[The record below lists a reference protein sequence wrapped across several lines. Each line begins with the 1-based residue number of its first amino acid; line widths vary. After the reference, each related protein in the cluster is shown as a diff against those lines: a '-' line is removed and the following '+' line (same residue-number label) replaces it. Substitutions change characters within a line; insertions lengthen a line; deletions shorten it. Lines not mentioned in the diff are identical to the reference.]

1 MLHAKPSDKITPMT
15 ICRTAAAVAL
25 LAGLSFAQ
33 QSEIRRE
40 NIEWTDVWFPNSN
53 SHDLPRVLLIGDSI
67 TRAYFPAVE
76 KNLQGKAYCARIAT
90 SKAIGDPALLT
101 ELATLMSEAKFDVVH
116 FNIGMHG
123 WAYTE
128 DEYRAHLPELLATIR
143 RAAPGA
149 RLIWASTTPV
159 RKDKESGPSNTRIA
173 DRNRIARNLFTREGI
188 PSDDLGA
195 LMLSHSDL
203 HSDDVH
209 FNAEGSAMIASQV
222 ADAILKALPPAM

>member
-1 MLHAKPSDKITPMT
+1 MLDAGPSDKITPMT

-76 KNLQGKAYCARIAT
+76 QNLQGKVYCARIAT

-101 ELATLMSEAKFDVVH
+101 ELAALMSEARFDVVH

-143 RAAPGA
+143 KAAPGA
-149 RLIWASTTPV
+149 RLIWASITPV
-159 RKDKESGPSNTRIA
+159 RKDKEPGPSNARIA
-173 DRNRIARNLFTREGI
+173 ERNRIARDMFTKEGI
-188 PSDDLGA
+188 AIDDLST
-195 LMLSHSDL
+195 LMAPHSNM

-209 FNAEGSAMIASQV
+209 FNAEGSTMLASQV
-222 ADAILKALPPAM
+222 ADSILKALPPAR